1 MAKTASINVRVNPDL
16 KKEAEEICTQL
27 GITLS
32 GAINAFLHTVAR
44 EQRIPLDLSLRIP
57 NAETIAAMEEAEAVM
72 RGELEAKWY
81 TDVDELIADLQS
93 DD

>member
-1 MAKTASINVRVNPDL
+1 MVKTASINVRVNPDT
-16 KKEAEEICTQL
+16 KRQAEEICNRL